1 MGVSAALL
9 AGAGAWGAGAT
20 AATALGV
27 AGLGLSA
34 ATALE
39 TKDARKDAE
48 RQAAKE
54 REALAALQ
62 QEPEPV
68 MPVPDDKAMRDARR
82 RSISSQMR
90 RRGRASTLLSESGGD
105 GLGG

>member
-1 MGVSAALL
+1 MGLTAGIVAAGIGAA
-9 AGAGAWGAGAT
+9 AG
-20 AATALGV
+20 V
-27 AGLGLSA
+27 NQGL
-34 ATALE
+34 E
-39 TKDARKDAE
+39 ARKARKSAE
-48 RQAAKE
+48 AQAAAE